1 MSARA
6 RSNAFGSTFMMS
18 SSSAPTM
25 VVTSS
30 GARRPAVAAAS
41 RRALASWSSARAN
54 AATFGGTRASRPG
67 RGTRAKARE
76 TRPNHP
82 ARGEG
87 LTLIIRESTRG
98 LDAFASGRAG
108 EEADALAADMSSGKG
123 DSRLPRDFTRHPRRR
138 RFGPERPRER
148 ATSLAKPLERFER
161 APEDVASAR
170 RSARAL
176 ECRDSEASGVVIGES
191 CRAGKSAFCRTLAR
205 PPDKSNAVN
214 RQPSRAK
221 SADLCIFSRLLV
233 THYQK
238 RDARD
243 HPVAGLA
250 FRAAVGGDDDSD
262 RSSEVIQL

>member
-1 MSARA
+1 M
-6 RSNAFGSTFMMS
+6 
-18 SSSAPTM
+18 
-25 VVTSS
+25 
-30 GARRPAVAAAS
+30 AAAS

-67 RGTRAKARE
+67 RGTRAKARA
-76 TRPNHP
+76 TRPNP
-82 ARGEG
+82 RARGEG
-87 LTLIIRESTRG
+87 ATRIIRESTRG
-98 LDAFASGRAG
+98 PDAFASGRAG
-108 EEADALAADMSSGKG
+108 EDADALAADMSSGKG
-123 DSRLPRDFTRHPRRR
+123 DSRLPRDFSRHPRRR

-233 THYQK
+233 THQK
-238 RDARD
+238 RDTRD
-243 HPVAGLA
+243 YPVAGLA
-250 FRAAVGGDDDSD
+250 SRAAVGGEMTTAINRS
-262 RSSEVIQL
+262 RSSSCEDAGESCGVIHLRARIAPRTWRRSRECWR